1 MNLVSSIKNST
12 VAAKRAIGNFKRPSA
27 KANALKLQAKGED
40 PASIIIR
47 EALPGDIPALAAVHV
62 KAWAETYENAR
73 HLPDFQLRE
82 RQWRHQFEVTDGN
95 WFCIVAE
102 NPKGEFVGFAKGM
115 AYKHSDLA
123 DFSGELNKIYLLR
136 DYQRLGLGT
145 KLLCEVARRFL
156 DKGITS
162 MILFGESTNPSG
174 YFHQAMGAEKIYGD
188 HGEFHGSYG
197 WRDLKKLAAVC
208 AGK

>member
-12 VAAKRAIGNFKRPSA
+12 LAAKRAIGNFKRPSA
-27 KANALKLQAKGED
+27 KANALKLQARGEN
-40 PASIIIR
+40 PASIVIR
-47 EALPGDIPALAAVHV
+47 EALPGDIPALATVHV

-82 RQWRHQFEVTDGN
+82 RQWRQQFEVIDGS
-95 WFCIVAE
+95 WFCIIAE
-102 NPKGEFVGFAKGM
+102 NPKGEFVGFAKGR

-156 DKGITS
+156 DKSITS
-162 MILFGESTNPSG
+162 MVLFGESTNPSG
-174 YFHQAMGAEKIYGD
+174 YFHEAMGAEKIYGD
-188 HGEFHGSYG
+188 QGEFHGSYG
-197 WRDLKKLAAVC
+197 WRDLRKLAAKC

>member
-27 KANALKLQAKGED
+27 KANALKLQAKGENVQ
-40 PASIIIR
+40 SIIIR
-47 EALPGDIPALAAVHV
+47 EALPADIPAVAAVHV
-62 KAWAETYENAR
+62 KAWAETYQNAR

-82 RQWRHQFEVTDGN
+82 RQWRQQFEVTDGS
-95 WFCIVAE
+95 WFCIIVE
-102 NPKGEFVGFAKGM
+102 NPGGEFVGFAKGRT
-115 AYKHSDLA
+115 YKQSDLA

-145 KLLCEVARRFL
+145 KLLCEVARHFL

-162 MILFGESTNPSG
+162 MVLFGEADNPSG
-174 YFHQAMGAEKIYGD
+174 YFHEAMGAEKIYGD
-188 HGEFHGSYG
+188 HYEFHGSYG
-197 WRDLKKLAAVC
+197 WRDLKKLAAKC